1 MADSSIGALPQAPQL
16 DDDSLLV
23 AEQQGQAMKVTG
35 AQFKEFGRQAVI
47 GQVQSYVD
55 AAQAAAAQ
63 AAEAVSAVTEMT
75 VEAHASDTATVTKST
90 RAGKVNLDFGL
101 PRGEKG
107 EPGPA
112 GEAGPRGPQGPPGNG
127 LTLLGHYNTEDALR
141 AAVASPE
148 VGDAYSVGLEPP
160 YDVYVFDG
168 ATLDWKNYGPLS
180 GGGGGSIL
188 PENAVTTPGGAELE
202 FSSGDGPHTVTFD
215 FEEEPPLTAGDIVY
229 GDGTVQDAISELFT
243 SGSEGKT
250 LIASAVTAKG
260 VETAADAS
268 FAELAANI
276 GKIQT
281 GGDTSDAT
289 ATPGDILAPKT
300 AYTAS
305 GKVEGVIPSL
315 PAQTITPGT
324 ADKTIA
330 NGQYLAGTQTI
341 KGDPNL
347 TSSNIKK
354 GVSIFGVSGAVESSF
369 QATLTVKA
377 DIGAVVTATCGDTSV
392 EALSTT
398 GTVVL
403 KLPIEGTWKVTAV
416 RGMAQ
421 YNTATIVV
429 SSQYSAELTAEVFIE
444 YYKTATPLNAAR
456 DDMLSAS
463 VGNYALFAGGIA
475 DGYHSTIVE
484 AYNTSLTRSTPME
497 LNVARV
503 RAEATTVGDFALFA
517 GGNLAG
523 GDVDAYNS
531 DLTHS
536 STTPLFSGRTD
547 SAATT
552 VGNYALIAGGQIHST
567 SNGFTHTSLVDAYNA
582 NLTHST
588 LGSLSSSLS
597 KSRMLATGVTVGN
610 YALIAGGHS
619 YNGNSTPTSSAYYSD
634 VVDAYNTALVRS
646 TPIALKHAKYGCAS
660 ASVGNYALIA
670 GGYNSS
676 YPSEVTAYDAN
687 LTQTTPT
694 PLSSSSSRGGATS
707 VGGYALIGNNS
718 SYGYVDVYDEELTR
732 TTQEVGLSVAR
743 RDFSAATVG
752 AYALFAGGASTFD
765 NSRCDTVDV
774 YRRV

>member
-112 GEAGPRGPQGPPGNG
+112 GETGPRGPQGPPGNG
-127 LTLLGHYNTEDALR
+127 LTLLGHYDTEDALR

-148 VGDAYSVGLEPP
+148 VGDAYGVGEKPP

-168 ATLDWKNYGPLS
+168 AAMDWKNYGPLS

-250 LIASAVTAKG
+250 LIASAVTAQG

-276 GKIQT
+276 RKIQT

-305 GKVEGVIPSL
+305 GKVEGIIPSL

-354 GVSIFGVSGAVESSF
+354 GVSIFGVLGAMESSF

-403 KLPIEGTWKVTAV
+403 ELPIEGTWKVTAV
-416 RGMAQ
+416 RGMEQ
-421 YNTATIVV
+421 YNTVV
-429 SSQYSAELTAEVFIE
+429 LEVTSQYNAALTAEVHVEYFISKTINQRRYLAATSVGSYAVFAGGDE
-444 YYKTATPLNAAR
+444 DVMLQYKPSKTVQAFDSNLTIVNGTNLTEGRYKLAAANIGNYAIFGGGTRTYLPANHTSYYETYTFAVDAFDSQLTKMPSPDKLSHLDYQPSAASNDKYALFGVGGGVDAYDENLAHSTPSVGLIVARNKVAAASAGNYILFAGGDYYR
-456 DDMLSAS
+456 DVVDAYDQNLTRSTPVSLSVGRSNLIGVSA
-463 VGNYALFAGGIA
+463 GNYALFG
-475 DGYHSTIVE
+475 
-484 AYNTSLTRSTPME
+484 
-497 LNVARV
+497 
-503 RAEATTVGDFALFA
+503 
-517 GGNLAG
+517 GGNSLHSVCV
-523 GDVDAYNS
+523 DTVDAY
-531 DLTHS
+531 DM
-536 STTPLFSGRTD
+536 F
-547 SAATT
+547 
-552 VGNYALIAGGQIHST
+552 
-567 SNGFTHTSLVDAYNA
+567 
-582 NLTHST
+582 
-588 LGSLSSSLS
+588 
-597 KSRMLATGVTVGN
+597 
-610 YALIAGGHS
+610 
-619 YNGNSTPTSSAYYSD
+619 
-634 VVDAYNTALVRS
+634 
-646 TPIALKHAKYGCAS
+646 
-660 ASVGNYALIA
+660 
-670 GGYNSS
+670 
-676 YPSEVTAYDAN
+676 
-687 LTQTTPT
+687 
-694 PLSSSSSRGGATS
+694 
-707 VGGYALIGNNS
+707 
-718 SYGYVDVYDEELTR
+718 LTR
-732 TTQEVGLSVAR
+732 TTPTVLDVGRSRLAAVNIKGIALFGGGLNSDGSIQNIVDAYDPFLVHTSPDKLRDARCDLAAASVEN
-743 RDFSAATVG
+743 
-752 AYALFAGGASTFD
+752 YALFGGGDPTGTSWSGF
-765 NSRCDTVDV
+765 VDV
-774 YRRV
+774 YRYV

>member
-63 AAEAVSAVTEMT
+63 AAEAVSAVTDMT

-112 GEAGPRGPQGPPGNG
+112 GETGPRGPQGPPGNG
-127 LTLLGHYNTEDALR
+127 LTLLGHYDTEDALR

-148 VGDAYSVGLEPP
+148 VGDAYGVGEEPP

-168 ATLDWKNYGPLS
+168 TTLDWKNYGPLS

-250 LIASAVTAKG
+250 LIASAVTAQG
-260 VETAADAS
+260 VETAADAT

-276 GKIQT
+276 RKIST
-281 GGDTSDAT
+281 GADTSDAT

-305 GKVEGVIPSL
+305 GKVEGIIPSL

-354 GVSIFGVSGAVESSF
+354 GVSIFGVSGAMESSF

-377 DIGAVVTATCGDTSV
+377 DSGAVVTATCGDTSV

-398 GTVVL
+398 GVL
-403 KLPIEGTWKVTAV
+403 ELPIEGTWKVTAV

-475 DGYHSTIVE
+475 DGYYSAIVE

-517 GGNLAG
+517 GGTFVDR
-523 GDVDAYNS
+523 DVDAYNS

-536 STTPLFSGRTD
+536 STTPLSTESEE
-547 SAATT
+547 SAAAT
-552 VGNYALIAGGQIHST
+552 VGS
-567 SNGFTHTSLVDAYNA
+567 
-582 NLTHST
+582 
-588 LGSLSSSLS
+588 
-597 KSRMLATGVTVGN
+597 
-610 YALIAGGHS
+610 
-619 YNGNSTPTSSAYYSD
+619 
-634 VVDAYNTALVRS
+634 
-646 TPIALKHAKYGCAS
+646 
-660 ASVGNYALIA
+660 YALIA
-670 GGYNSS
+670 GGYILGTT
-676 YPSEVTAYDAN
+676 YPSDVTAYDAN

-694 PLSSSSSRGGATS
+694 PLSSSSARGGATS

-718 SYGYVDVYDEELTR
+718 SYGYVDVYDEVLTR

-743 RDFSAATVG
+743 REFSAATVG

>member
-55 AAQAAAAQ
+55 AARAAAAQ

-112 GEAGPRGPQGPPGNG
+112 GETGPRGPQGPPGNG

-276 GKIQT
+276 RKIQT

-305 GKVEGVIPSL
+305 GKVEGIIPSL

-354 GVSIFGVSGAVESSF
+354 GVSIFGVSGAMESSF

-403 KLPIEGTWKVTAV
+403 ELPIEGTWKVTAV

-475 DGYHSTIVE
+475 DGYYSAIVE

-517 GGNLAG
+517 GGTFVDR
-523 GDVDAYNS
+523 DVDAYNS

-536 STTPLFSGRTD
+536 STTPLSTESEE
-547 SAATT
+547 SAAAT
-552 VGNYALIAGGQIHST
+552 VGSYALIAGGKIDSNNVGTRLTST
-567 SNGFTHTSLVDAYNA
+567 VNAYDA
-582 NLTHST
+582 NLTR
-588 LGSLSSSLS
+588 GIVSSLS
-597 KSRMLATGVTVGN
+597 KARTLATGVTVGN
-610 YALIAGGHS
+610 YALIAGGNS
-619 YNGNSTPTSSAYYSD
+619 YTGSSSSTPSSIYYSD

-646 TPIALKHAKYGCAS
+646 TPIALKFARENCAS

-670 GGYNSS
+670 GGYILGTT
-676 YPSEVTAYDAN
+676 YPSDVTAYDAN

-694 PLSSSSSRGGATS
+694 PLSSSSARGGATS

-718 SYGYVDVYDEELTR
+718 SYGYVDVYDEVLTR

-743 RDFSAATVG
+743 REFSAATVG